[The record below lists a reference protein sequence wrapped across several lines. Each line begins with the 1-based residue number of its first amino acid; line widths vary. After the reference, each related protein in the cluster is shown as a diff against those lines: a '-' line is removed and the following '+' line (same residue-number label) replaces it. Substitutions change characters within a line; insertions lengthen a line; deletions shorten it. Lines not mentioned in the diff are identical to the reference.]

1 MDYYAESM
9 NFSVQNISTLDQ
21 MKLLY
26 NNIMDVWVV
35 LCEEKEQDWSDVDNY
50 LRFIKYL
57 QENEIRIDKIGV
69 CASEV
74 GKRAYLLKRSF
85 KILGDPNKT
94 YVIRT
99 DPKTISSLRAFPGNR
114 NEIS

>member
-1 MDYYAESM
+1 MKL
-9 NFSVQNISTLDQ
+9 SVEKISTLDQ

-26 NNIMDVWVV
+26 NSIMDVWVV
-35 LCEEKEQDWSDVDNY
+35 LCEEKKRDWSNVDDY

-57 QENEIRIDKIGV
+57 QENEIKIDKIGV

-99 DPKTISSLRAFPGNR
+99 DPKTISMLRSFPRSG